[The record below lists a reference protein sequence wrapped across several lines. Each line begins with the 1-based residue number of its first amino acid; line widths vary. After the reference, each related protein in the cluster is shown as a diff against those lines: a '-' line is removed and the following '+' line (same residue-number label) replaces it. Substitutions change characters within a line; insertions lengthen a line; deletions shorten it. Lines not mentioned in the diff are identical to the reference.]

1 MAELQTQ
8 SKVMTKNQ
16 KSKAKEQKSKA
27 EDLIPK
33 QLTLRGLQGAAA
45 DCKACDLWLKGT
57 QTVFGEGRR
66 RARIMFIGEQP
77 GNEEDLSGKPFV
89 GPAGRLLDAAL
100 QEAGIDRSQ
109 TYVTNVVKH
118 FKWEP
123 RGKRRIH
130 KKPNVQEIAACHPW
144 LKAEIA
150 LIQPEIIVALGAT
163 AARAML
169 GPQFRVTK
177 QRGEFIE
184 SSLAPYL
191 MATVHPS
198 SILRAPDDEAR
209 QIEYRRFVADLKKP
223 LPILKRR

>member
-1 MAELQTQ
+1 
-8 SKVMTKNQ
+8 MTKNQ
-16 KSKAKEQKSKA
+16 KPKAKEQKSKA

-33 QLTLRGLQGAAA
+33 QLTLRSLQAAAA
-45 DCKACDLWLKGT
+45 DCKACDLWLRGT
-57 QTVFGEGRR
+57 QTVFGEGRL

-130 KKPNVQEIAACHPW
+130 KKPNAQEIAACHPW
-144 LKAEIA
+144 LKAEIV
-150 LIQPEIIVALGAT
+150 LIQPEIIVALGSHGGSGPAWAT
-163 AARAML
+163 VSGNKAAR
-169 GPQFRVTK
+169 RVHRILPCSLSDGHRPSIFDT
-177 QRGEFIE
+177 E
-184 SSLAPYL
+184 SPG
-191 MATVHPS
+191 
-198 SILRAPDDEAR
+198 
-209 QIEYRRFVADLKKP
+209 
-223 LPILKRR
+223 